1 MTEPNISFSIV
12 EPSVVADLI
21 VPDSTIVPVP
31 ISINDPTINDPVLV
45 SLHIPLAAS
54 EPDTI
59 PVITAATL
67 LANSVA
73 DFDSP
78 LLPPIISNDVN
89 QSPKLRLIDYYA
101 DSILHPANP
110 RVRVPVPVPVHA
122 TSRAPFRANITGLDS
137 DIAAGSEPSDTESDI
152 EDDLGTRRVHKHSI
166 ALADGSDGSICVS
179 ECGPHDGYDN
189 DGGNGGNGV
198 IGGNGGKVPRN
209 RSLIAPLPT
218 ASAPSEPVKI
228 TYNKLSYND
237 VRRQIN
243 KSYEQDIVHR
253 YSSALDILASYLKGQ
268 KIIYMEARYST
279 VTILNCLMLP
289 CIFLSAL
296 ISVIQTPLNATPY
309 GNYVISAISAFIAF
323 ILAIINY
330 LRLDAASEA
339 HKISSSKYDKLQA
352 NVEFQSGHVLLF
364 SDPLLTAENVVRQ
377 WEEQRKV
384 IECSCPYA
392 ASSSSS
398 SYSASSSASSVEL
411 AKNRAEWIST
421 EERKFIAKIN
431 TDRQAAESALIASM
445 RDNIDN
451 IDKRIAEIKE
461 TNQFLIPRN
470 IRYRYPL
477 VYNTNVFSII
487 KKIDD
492 YKAKTLTNLKNV
504 KNEIRYIHA
513 MQLNHK
519 QQQYKQHLAH
529 SQVNTAVIIDNIIST
544 PFVKK
549 PLPYIE
555 RAKLL
560 FKQKK
565 NIIHTILFLNT
576 AFSMIDK
583 MFQQEITN
591 AKLKQENTC
600 FRFTLHNLFV
610 FLCPTAAIRCCLP
623 EKYIDPEK
631 CGGDIL
637 QKLMGFDKHIDI
649 TDDDIDLILLQ
660 SREKDSSFSDE
671 SSV

>member
-1 MTEPNISFSIV
+1 MTELNISFSIV
-12 EPSVVADLI
+12 EPPSVVSDLI
-21 VPDSTIVPVP
+21 VPDSTIVPDTIVP
-31 ISINDPTINDPVLV
+31 DTNDSTISINNSALI
-45 SLHIPLAAS
+45 SHHIPLAAS
-54 EPDTI
+54 EPATI
-59 PVITAATL
+59 PVINTAIL

-73 DFDSP
+73 DFES
-78 LLPPIISNDVN
+78 LPPIISSNVK
-89 QSPKLRLIDYYA
+89 QYQKLPIISYLAPYSA
-101 DSILHPANP
+101 P
-110 RVRVPVPVPVHA
+110 
-122 TSRAPFRANITGLDS
+122 RAPFRANITGLDS

-189 DGGNGGNGV
+189 DGGGNADN
-198 IGGNGGKVPRN
+198 GGNGGKVYRN

-218 ASAPSEPVKI
+218 PLPTDSAPSEPVKI

-309 GNYVISAISAFIAF
+309 GNYIISAISAFIAF

-330 LRLDAASEA
+330 LRLDAAAEA

-398 SYSASSSASSVEL
+398 ASASVEL

-431 TDRQAAESALIASM
+431 TDRQAAESVLIASM

-529 SQVNTAVIIDNIIST
+529 LHVQAVQTSSASASASATATST
-544 PFVKK
+544 ATATATSFVKK

-600 FRFTLHNLFV
+600 FRFTLHNLFI
-610 FLCPTAAIRCCLP
+610 FLCPTTAIRCCLP

-660 SREKDSSFSDE
+660 SREKDSSFSYE
-671 SSV
+671 SSF